1 MSRSLPDRKGL
12 GKAFQAGKQKQS
24 SANKRERCMGN
35 PGSIMG
41 QQQEWCDF
49 NVLSAAGR
57 GTNMG
62 RAWLRH
68 FRAERAHRLFDLT
81 FYLDRSLCFLYCY
94 RENGNGGVS
103 FPMDRSCAHFFHS
116 DSHPRDPLSWQMG
129 SWDVSPKWVPPGNL
143 NMILTLGLQGTTTHL
158 FPNLCLPSSTFPSSL
173 LQMLSGKHTDFS
185 SHLCSSWLPCRN

>member
-1 MSRSLPDRKGL
+1 MSKSLPDRKGL
-12 GKAFQAGKQKQS
+12 GKAFQTGKQKQN

-49 NVLSAAGR
+49 NVLSAARR
-57 GTNMG
+57 GTSMG

-81 FYLDRSLCFLYCY
+81 FYLDRSLWFLYCY
-94 RENGNGGVS
+94 RENENGGVS

-116 DSHPRDPLSWQMG
+116 DCHPPWPPPLANGELRCISQMG
-129 SWDVSPKWVPPGNL
+129 APGNL
-143 NMILTLGLQGTTTHL
+143 NMILTLGLQETTTHL
-158 FPNLCLPSSTFPSSL
+158 FPNLCLPSSTFPSSF